1 MKNENEMFVPRKNE
15 AEAVELLRTLGT
27 MSEEEQRQ
35 MLSFLAGVAL
45 GRRMSTNP
53 AA

>member
-1 MKNENEMFVPRKNE
+1 MRSENEMFVPRKNE
-15 AEAVELLRTLGT
+15 GEAAELLRVLAD
-27 MSEEEQRQ
+27 MSAEDQRQ

-45 GRRMSTNP
+45 GRRMSTDP

>member
-35 MLSFLAGVAL
+35 MLSFLSGVAFGRQL
-45 GRRMSTNP
+45 GNTP

>member
-1 MKNENEMFVPRKNE
+1 MRSENEMFVPRKNE
-15 AEAVELLRTLGT
+15 AEAAELLRTLGT
-27 MSEEEQRQ
+27 MNEEEQRQ

-45 GRRMSTNP
+45 GRRMNTDP